1 MPVTDKQAHG
11 LPWNLFWMLPPQKM
25 QDIPVVIFICLF
37 LRAILFT
44 AYANDSSTCTYF
56 NFNVETFHRLTSH
69 KISSVVVHSM
79 EDCAMACLE
88 HWECF
93 SFNLGNTASDG
104 HGMHECEL
112 IRTDKYNSNSTYD
125 SSKDFHHFF
134 VKVSV
139 LAV

>member
-1 MPVTDKQAHG
+1 
-11 LPWNLFWMLPPQKM
+11 M
-25 QDIPVVIFICLF
+25 QDTLVVVIFIGLF
-37 LRAILFT
+37 LQTIQFK
-44 AYANDSSTCTYF
+44 DSSSAVTYF

-69 KISSVVVHSM
+69 KISSVVVNSM

-93 SFNLGNTASDG
+93 SFNLGNTMSDG
-104 HGMHECEL
+104 SYECEL
-112 IRTDKYNSNSTYD
+112 IRTDRYNSNSTYN

-139 LAV
+139 LTFQWSL